1 MKRYIFLLLLTQ
13 LIFTWGCGTKE
24 DPVSSQNAIS
34 EKIIG
39 KVISAKTGEAIPQ
52 VRISTTGSSASVTTN
67 IDGTYVIDKITPGT
81 YVIKASKSGF
91 YTEEI
96 SVKVDTGKVV
106 IGDFVL
112 TEEKYGSIS
121 GKVIDVV
128 TNNGIFGVTISTE
141 PTTGVV
147 YTDNSGNF
155 TIPNILVLRD
165 QTYTIKADKTG
176 TYDIAT
182 KTVKFADS
190 TKITVNLTLEPIY
203 GVIEGI
209 VTDSKTSLPV
219 AGVNITTN
227 PPTASV
233 LTDSQGR
240 YTIPQV
246 MRLSGSNKYN
256 LIATKNGYK
265 KNTDVN
271 IIVLGG
277 RTTKGDI
284 IIEPL

>member
-1 MKRYIFLLLLTQ
+1 MKVKHIYLILLTFVFV
-13 LIFTWGCGTKE
+13 LGCGTKE
-24 DPVSSQNAIS
+24 DPVSSQNTVS

-67 IDGTYVIDKITPGT
+67 IDGTYVIEKITPGT

-106 IGDFVL
+106 IGDFLL
-112 TEEKYGSIS
+112 TEERYGSIN

-128 TNNGIFGVTISTE
+128 TNNGIFGVTISTD

-155 TIPNILVLRD
+155 TIPNILILRD
-165 QTYTIKADKTG
+165 QSYTLKADKTG
-176 TYDIAT
+176 TYDVAT
-182 KTVKFADS
+182 KIVKFADS
-190 TKITVNLTLEPIY
+190 TKIIVNLTLEPIY

-209 VTDSKTSLPV
+209 VTDSKTALPV
-219 AGVNITTN
+219 AGVNITTS

-256 LIATKNGYK
+256 LVANKNGYK

-277 RTTKGDI
+277 RTTQGDI
-284 IIEPL
+284 IIESL

>member
-1 MKRYIFLLLLTQ
+1 MKMIKSFIIVFAIFMV
-13 LIFTWGCGTKE
+13 GCGSKD
-24 DPVSSQNAIS
+24 DPVTSEKTVS

-39 KVISAKTGEAIPQ
+39 KVISSKTGEAIPQ

-67 IDGTYVIDKITPGT
+67 IDGSYVIDKISPGT
-81 YVIKASKSGF
+81 YVIKASKSGY

-106 IGDFVL
+106 IGDFL
-112 TEEKYGSIS
+112 LSEERYGSIS
-121 GKVIDVV
+121 GKIIDVV
-128 TNNGIFGVTISTE
+128 SNNGVFGVTISTE

-155 TIPNILVLRD
+155 LIPNILILRD
-165 QTYTIKADKTG
+165 QSYTLKADKTG
-176 TYDIAT
+176 TYDVAT
-182 KTVKFADS
+182 KIVKFADS
-190 TKITVNLTLEPIY
+190 TKVIVNLTLEPIY
-203 GVIEGI
+203 GTIEGI
-209 VTDSKTSLPV
+209 VTDSKTALPV

-233 LTDSQGR
+233 LTDLQGR

-246 MRLSGSNKYN
+246 LRLSGSNKYN
-256 LIATKNGYK
+256 LIASKNGYK
-265 KNTDVN
+265 KSTEVN

>member
-1 MKRYIFLLLLTQ
+1 MKKTQIFLISFALFI
-13 LIFTWGCGTKE
+13 IFGCSAKD
-24 DPVSSQNAIS
+24 DPVTSQESVS

-39 KVISAKTGEAIPQ
+39 KVISAKTGEVIPQ
-52 VRISTTGSSASVTTN
+52 VLISTTGSSASVTTN

-91 YTEEI
+91 YSEEI
-96 SVKVDTGKVV
+96 SVKVDTGKIV
-106 IGDFVL
+106 IGDFIL
-112 TEEKYGSIS
+112 SEERYGSIS

-128 TNNGIFGVTISTE
+128 TNSGVFGVTISTE

-155 TIPNILVLRD
+155 TIPNILILRD
-165 QTYTIKADKTG
+165 QSYTLKADKTG

-182 KTVKFADS
+182 KIVKFADS
-190 TKITVNLTLEPIY
+190 TKINVNLTLEPIY

-209 VTDSKTSLPV
+209 VTDSKTALPV

-233 LTDSQGR
+233 LTDLQGH
-240 YTIPQV
+240 YIIPQV
-246 MRLSGSNKYN
+246 LRLSGSNKYN

-277 RTTKGDI
+277 RTTQGDI